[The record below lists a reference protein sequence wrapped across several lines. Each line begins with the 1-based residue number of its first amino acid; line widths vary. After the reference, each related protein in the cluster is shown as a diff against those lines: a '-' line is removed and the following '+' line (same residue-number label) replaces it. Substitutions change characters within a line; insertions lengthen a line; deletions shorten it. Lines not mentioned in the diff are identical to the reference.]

1 MTAAEYDRRST
12 ESSCIFCAIA
22 SGRAPARFVYQ
33 DDDACAFLD
42 ANPLRLGHTLV
53 VPRRHV
59 RDLMDEGAPETL
71 AAIGPAL
78 HRTALLLATKLVADG
93 ISVLQAN
100 GAAAGQTVFHLHF
113 HLLPRPTSDVPLT
126 DWTPD
131 LNARESL
138 ADTHHTLTT

>member
-1 MTAAEYDRRST
+1 MVD
-12 ESSCIFCAIA
+12 SCTFCAIVT
-22 SGRAPARFVYQ
+22 GRAPARFLYQ

-42 ANPLRLGHTLV
+42 ITPLRTGHTLV

-59 RDLMDEGAPETL
+59 RDLADAEAPLAVGAV
-71 AAIGPAL
+71 GPAL
-78 HRTALLLATKLVADG
+78 QAMSRLLIAELGADG

-113 HLLPRPTSDVPLT
+113 HLVPRYAGDRPLT

-131 LNARESL
+131 DAGRRTLDEMHQTL
-138 ADTHHTLTT
+138 APDYAKPR

>member
-1 MTAAEYDRRST
+1 MTD
-12 ESSCIFCAIA
+12 SCIFCAISA
-22 SGRAPARFVYQ
+22 GRAPARLVYE

-42 ANPLRLGHTLV
+42 INPLRLGHTLV

-59 RDLMDEGAPETL
+59 RDLTDEGAADTL
-71 AAIGPAL
+71 TAIGPAL
-78 HRTALLLATKLVADG
+78 HRTALLLSTRLVADG

-113 HLLPRPTSDVPLT
+113 HLLPRHTGDSPLT

-131 LNARESL
+131 HQARQTLTE
-138 ADTHHTLTT
+138 THHTLTTRTPQTP

>member
-1 MTAAEYDRRST
+1 MTEHSAD
-12 ESSCIFCAIA
+12 SSCIFCAIVA
-22 SGRAPARFVYQ
+22 GRAPARFVYE

-59 RDLMDEGAPETL
+59 RDLLAEGAAETL

-78 HRTALLLATKLVADG
+78 HRTARLLKDRLVADG

-113 HLLPRPTSDVPLT
+113 HLLPRPTNDVPLT

-131 LNARESL
+131 LHARESL
-138 ADTHHTLTT
+138 PQTHQTLTS

>member
-1 MTAAEYDRRST
+1 MTD
-12 ESSCIFCAIA
+12 SCIFCAISA
-22 SGRAPARFVYQ
+22 GHAPARFVYE

-42 ANPLRLGHTLV
+42 INPLRLGHTLV

-59 RDLMDEGAPETL
+59 RDLTGEGAAETL

-78 HRTALLLATKLVADG
+78 HQTALLLSTRLVADG

-113 HLLPRPTSDVPLT
+113 HLLPRHTGDFPLT

-131 LNARESL
+131 HQARQTL
-138 ADTHHTLTT
+138 AETHRTLTT

>member
-1 MTAAEYDRRST
+1 MSERST
-12 ESSCIFCAIA
+12 DSSCIFCAIVG
-22 SGRAPARFVYQ
+22 GRAPARFVYE
-33 DDDACAFLD
+33 DDEACAFLD

-53 VPRRHV
+53 VPRRHI
-59 RDLMDEGAPETL
+59 RDLLAEGAAETL

-78 HRTALLLATKLVADG
+78 HRTALLLSDRLVADG

-113 HLLPRPTSDVPLT
+113 HLLPRPTGDIPLT

-131 LNARESL
+131 LKARESL
-138 ADTHHTLTT
+138 PETHHTLTS

>member
-1 MTAAEYDRRST
+1 MTEHSAD
-12 ESSCIFCAIA
+12 SSCIFCAIIA
-22 SGRAPARFVYQ
+22 GRAPARFIYEV
-33 DDDACAFLD
+33 DDACAFLD

-59 RDLMDEGAPETL
+59 RDLLDEGAAEPL

-78 HRTALLLATKLVADG
+78 HRTALLLKDGLVADG

-113 HLLPRPTSDVPLT
+113 HLLPRPANDVPLT
-126 DWTPD
+126 DWTPN
-131 LNARESL
+131 LTARESL
-138 ADTHHTLTT
+138 PETHHTLTS

>member
-1 MTAAEYDRRST
+1 MTD
-12 ESSCIFCAIA
+12 SCIFCAISA
-22 SGRAPARFVYQ
+22 RRAPARLVYE

-42 ANPLRLGHTLV
+42 INPLRLGHTLV

-59 RDLMDEGAPETL
+59 RDLIGEGAAETL

-78 HRTALLLATKLVADG
+78 HQTALLLSTRLVADG

-113 HLLPRPTSDVPLT
+113 HLLPRHTGDSPLT

-131 LNARESL
+131 TQARQTL
-138 ADTHHTLTT
+138 AETHHTLTT

>member
-1 MTAAEYDRRST
+1 VHD
-12 ESSCIFCAIA
+12 SCIFCAISA
-22 SGRAPARFVYQ
+22 GRAPARLVYE

-42 ANPLRLGHTLV
+42 INPLRLGHTLV

-59 RDLMDEGAPETL
+59 RDLTDEGAAETL

-78 HRTALLLATKLVADG
+78 QQTARLLSTRLDADG

-113 HLLPRPTSDVPLT
+113 HFLPRHTGDSPLT

-131 LNARESL
+131 TPASQTL
-138 ADTHHTLTT
+138 AGTHHTLTT